1 MTMSLCVCRIADLF
15 PFDVF
20 FPPDLI
26 KIKMKKTGHLLSVL
40 FMPAIDSGHGGHR
53 IVDVAFVQLFHVFY
67 LFIFIVFPFFF
78 LWFLLCFFCF
88 YVLFFNVFQPNIFD
102 VTGVSPS
109 FAYLFFFWFL
119 HYCVQT
125 LPSVFLSIL
134 ELQRFIYI
142 YTYIQICT
150 RTHLYID
157 LLRAYPFAF

>member
-88 YVLFFNVFQPNIFD
+88 YVLFFTFFSQTFSTLQAFPHRLRTCFFSDFYTI
-102 VTGVSPS
+102 
-109 FAYLFFFWFL
+109 AYKLSRPFSCLF
-119 HYCVQT
+119 
-125 LPSVFLSIL
+125 
-134 ELQRFIYI
+134 
-142 YTYIQICT
+142 
-150 RTHLYID
+150 
-157 LLRAYPFAF
+157 